1 MEPQK
6 PPSLGVMPPGVGD
19 FFQHYFK
26 SAIPGG
32 SSNLQ
37 ISPSH
42 VEAIKTALSFTPIVG
57 DAISAY
63 DAYKSALAG
72 NYGDAA
78 LNALGVLPFV
88 PGMVSK
94 APAIAEKAVSKV
106 PLSEMRLTKERGY
119 YGYPDGSSKG
129 MLVYM
134 PPQKFLDLAMQGADV
149 EKRASSMKKFDAN
162 KFNEEFLPYLDL
174 STNKK
179 GLSSVVSHEGRA
191 RATRAMMDG
200 VEEIPVVL
208 SSTDKRFKSLDEFPG
223 IVQKEKSKS
232 LVSLDDVTPVE
243 ILQKQAK

>member
-6 PPSLGVMPPGVGD
+6 PPSFGIMPSGFGQALRSYIQD
-19 FFQHYFK
+19 
-26 SAIPGG
+26 ALPGG
-32 SSNLQ
+32 ALNPE

-42 VEAIKTALSFTPIVG
+42 VEAFKAALSFTPVAG

-63 DAYKSALAG
+63 DAYKAALSG
-72 NYGDAA
+72 NYGEAA

-88 PGMVSK
+88 PGVIGK
-94 APAIAEKAVSKV
+94 APAVAEKTVAKV
-106 PLSEMRLTKERGY
+106 PLSDMRLSKERSY

-134 PPQKFLDLAMQGADV
+134 PPQKFLDLAIQGADV
-149 EKRASSMKKFDAN
+149 EKRASKMKKFDAN

-191 RATRAMMDG
+191 RATRALMDG

-208 SSTDKRFKSLDEFPG
+208 SSRDKRFKSLDEFPG

-232 LVSLDDVTPVE
+232 LVSLDDVTPIEV
-243 ILQKQAK
+243 LQKQIK